1 MLPLNKGSEYED
13 IKQVLGRRCVSVK
26 KGGAHNQEKDVHG
39 GICLHLSLCPS
50 YFFAKSIED
59 IFVKSDEWFV
69 IVLNVFVLQIISFSL
84 SGSILYQDTLH
95 KFIFKDFQFAFM
107 DARVYYFGMFNYNE
121 VQHLYFSRS

>member
-1 MLPLNKGSEYED
+1 MP
-13 IKQVLGRRCVSVK
+13 VV
-26 KGGAHNQEKDVHG
+26 
-39 GICLHLSLCPS
+39 
-50 YFFAKSIED
+50 FFAKSIED
-59 IFVKSDEWFV
+59 IFVKSYASDEWFV

-107 DARVYYFGMFNYNE
+107 DARVYYFGMFDYSE